1 MAEIALETIRRE
13 RQIRRKWLI
22 SVLTRPGQ
30 TLAQI
35 GAQTESVWILPL
47 LVISIAALV
56 NVAVTGW
63 LRQSAAAMGE
73 VVIPPELQYLP
84 PEQQAQYIQAVQAT
98 TGPVFVYVFP
108 ALKSLMLV
116 WFGWLLVSGS
126 VHLLLTILGG
136 RGDIGSMVNIVA
148 WAGLP
153 YALRDLVRAGAMF
166 TSKQLIQTTGL
177 AGFAPAGDGNLS
189 LFLMSAL
196 ALIDIYLIWHTVL
209 LVNGTRAASKL
220 SLARTLTGILI
231 TVLLAVALQA
241 SLGYGAAKLSDLRII
256 QPIVY

>member
-22 SVLTRPGQ
+22 SVLTRPREAF
-30 TLAQI
+30 AQI
-35 GAQTESVWILPL
+35 AAQTDSVWILPL
-47 LVISIAALV
+47 LVISIAALI
-56 NVAVTGW
+56 NVAASGW
-63 LRQSAAAMGE
+63 LKQAAAAVGE
-73 VVIPPELQYLP
+73 VPIPPELQYLP

-116 WFGWLLVSGS
+116 WFGWLLVSGF

-136 RGDIGSMVNIVA
+136 RGDIGTTVNIVA

-153 YALRDLVRAGAMF
+153 YGLRDLVRAGAML

-177 AGFAPAGDGNLS
+177 AGFTPAGDGNLS

-196 ALIDIYLIWHTVL
+196 ALIDIYLIWHAVL
-209 LVNGTRAASKL
+209 LVIGTRAGSKL
-220 SLARTLTGILI
+220 SLARTLTGILV
-231 TVLLAVALQA
+231 TVLLALALQA
-241 SLGYGAAKLSDLRII
+241 LIGYGAAKLSDLRII